1 MKTVIHIFSRVVDG
15 SPECFCPSGWS
26 GDRCHLRQDS
36 NSPLPQPQDPPQDE
50 ALLLNVS
57 VAHLEVLVLVL
68 AATSLALLLLV
79 VALAVVIFRLK
90 QRPRIIRKRWERYDY
105 RDHVLSYIITPD
117 VKQTTKMIKET
128 AFDTY
133 IIPPKVHID
142 NGTSCSNEN
151 HLRWGGGQ
159 LGVKIHFPKILD
171 SFVHFVS
178 FNFDLAGRCETW
190 YWRLL

>member
-1 MKTVIHIFSRVVDG
+1 MLCYCFLDVLDIVHIILLTIYAECTYKITDLHKLQSRSDCRVSKYKYENCNQYFSRVVDS

-36 NSPLPQPQDPPQDE
+36 NSPLPQPQDPNQDG

-90 QRPRIIRKRWERYDY
+90 QRPRIIRKRWERYD
-105 RDHVLSYIITPD
+105 
-117 VKQTTKMIKET
+117 
-128 AFDTY
+128 
-133 IIPPKVHID
+133 
-142 NGTSCSNEN
+142 
-151 HLRWGGGQ
+151 
-159 LGVKIHFPKILD
+159 
-171 SFVHFVS
+171 
-178 FNFDLAGRCETW
+178 
-190 YWRLL
+190 

>member
-1 MKTVIHIFSRVVDG
+1 MCVNLQICRKLHCFFGKIYTADENFTRPLVATVATNSKSVYAECTYKITDLHKLQSRSDCRVSKYKYENCNQYFSRVVDG

-36 NSPLPQPQDPPQDE
+36 NSPLPQPQDPNQDG

-90 QRPRIIRKRWERYDY
+90 QRPRIIRKR
-105 RDHVLSYIITPD
+105 
-117 VKQTTKMIKET
+117 
-128 AFDTY
+128 
-133 IIPPKVHID
+133 
-142 NGTSCSNEN
+142 
-151 HLRWGGGQ
+151 
-159 LGVKIHFPKILD
+159 
-171 SFVHFVS
+171 
-178 FNFDLAGRCETW
+178 
-190 YWRLL
+190 

>member
-1 MKTVIHIFSRVVDG
+1 MDG

-36 NSPLPQPQDPPQDE
+36 NSPLPQPQDPSQPQDPNQDE

-133 IIPPKVHID
+133 
-142 NGTSCSNEN
+142 NSTQGSYRQR
-151 HLRWGGGQ
+151 HLLLQREPLAEGRRSVGGQ
-159 LGVKIHFPKILD
+159 LSLSQD
-171 SFVHFVS
+171 SYFFRA
-178 FNFDLAGRCETW
+178 FC
-190 YWRLL
+190 LL